1 MRDKK
6 DCREKKRT
14 AEEKESLLAGR
25 GGNSNGTRK
34 AAGGEKRTA
43 EKRESRQVGR
53 QSRHGPRKEC
63 KKKREET
70 RFPTVKKN
78 KNGPFGDLS
87 ERESFIIFMPLYR
100 NRSDMA
106 QTFDIFLIVM
116 ALLALVVFAALHF
129 FEAGYGY
136 LFNPKYGPPVPNK
149 IGWVLMESPVFVAM
163 CVLWLLSERTWEAGP
178 LTLFAL
184 FQAHYLQRAFIFPL
198 LMRGASKMPLGI
210 VVMGMC
216 FNTLN
221 ALMQGG
227 WIFYVSPEGYYADWF
242 AQPYIYIGGAMFL
255 AGMAVNLHSDHI
267 IRNLRRA
274 GRHAPLHSARRHVP
288 LRLVGQLLRRTARMD
303 GLRRGFVVV
312 GRSGVR
318 VVDLRQPRAPRR
330 IAQQTLCQGVR
341 RRIHVARTQKN
352 HTFHLLTLSC
362 HRFSPPIS

>member
-1 MRDKK
+1 
-6 DCREKKRT
+6 
-14 AEEKESLLAGR
+14 
-25 GGNSNGTRK
+25 
-34 AAGGEKRTA
+34 
-43 EKRESRQVGR
+43 
-53 QSRHGPRKEC
+53 
-63 KKKREET
+63 
-70 RFPTVKKN
+70 
-78 KNGPFGDLS
+78 
-87 ERESFIIFMPLYR
+87 
-100 NRSDMA
+100 MA

-242 AQPYIYIGGAMFL
+242 AQPYICLLYTSFLLNRLHISISVSVKYRRDNRSGAEPGVLQKRHRPTEAPSNRRTPVRRDGAFSGGRC
-255 AGMAVNLHSDHI
+255 G
-267 IRNLRRA
+267 A
-274 GRHAPLHSARRHVP
+274 GRCV
-288 LRLVGQLLRRTARMD
+288 
-303 GLRRGFVVV
+303 
-312 GRSGVR
+312 
-318 VVDLRQPRAPRR
+318 
-330 IAQQTLCQGVR
+330 
-341 RRIHVARTQKN
+341 
-352 HTFHLLTLSC
+352 
-362 HRFSPPIS
+362 